1 MFRNQKKNWRRS
13 LAVAEVC
20 RKYQSVQHARALPRR
35 QWYTIADTRQ
45 QQQQSP
51 KSNPPARAT
60 HDVCWSDSSCF
71 FASSALTPE
80 PSPKFFPHRQ
90 TLSTYSCSRVPWL
103 IFPHCSSN
111 HFRGLNGDAV
121 VPAPVTG
128 LLWVALGGCMDM
140 LARAVAFGTA
150 VEELGPAEPP
160 PLPAAAA
167 AVGLLAAAAPVPE
180 PAAPEAPYV
189 LLRRFKR
196 QSVMPHFHL
205 SGLSLIFK
213 AFCTHKLCNKTSQW
227 SQWWFPPGRSSLE
240 QPQIM
245 PHLTIA
251 PLQLLRVS
259 PHPPPSDNLTQSL
272 NREV

>member
-1 MFRNQKKNWRRS
+1 MFFCLLGVGTR
-13 LAVAEVC
+13 AV
-20 RKYQSVQHARALPRR
+20 
-35 QWYTIADTRQ
+35 
-45 QQQQSP
+45 P
-51 KSNPPARAT
+51 K
-60 HDVCWSDSSCF
+60 V
-71 FASSALTPE
+71 
-80 PSPKFFPHRQ
+80 FPHRQ

-103 IFPHCSSN
+103 IFPHCSSS

-121 VPAPVTG
+121 VPAAVTG
-128 LLWVALGGCMDM
+128 LLWVALEGRMDM
-140 LARAVAFGTA
+140 LARAVAFGT
-150 VEELGPAEPP
+150 VVGVLGPAEPP

-189 LLRRFKR
+189 LLRSFKR

-213 AFCTHKLCNKTSQW
+213 AFCTHKLCNKISQS
-227 SQWWFPPGRSSLE
+227 SQWWFPPGRSWLK

-259 PHPPPSDNLTQSL
+259 PHPLHSDNLTQSL
-272 NREV
+272 NREVLGVDTTE